1 MSKNL
6 PRRHFLA
13 TAAAGLALPW
23 SLDAAAADA
32 WPVRAIRLVSP
43 YGAGGSN
50 DILTR
55 VLADF
60 LGRRL
65 GQSVVVE
72 NKAGAGTRI
81 ANDYVAKAAPDGY
94 TLALSTS
101 GPLANNK
108 YLYKNLRFDPQKD
121 LTPVIAIGEI
131 PMGIAASPAL
141 KVDSLAALLERA
153 RAQPGKVSIA
163 NPGNGTIGHL
173 TAELLKSQ
181 AKVEA
186 LGVPY
191 KGDTP
196 AITDTVGGN
205 VDAVSMPIT
214 SLVPQIQAGKLKGLA
229 VTSRQRFAG
238 LPQVPTAIEQG
249 IPVEATVWMAIV
261 GPKGLP
267 EAVVTRLNTE
277 INAVIATP
285 EARARLEQYGAAPIG
300 GSPQQ
305 LVQLMASDS
314 AKWKKVIETTNIT
327 LD

>member
-1 MSKNL
+1 MK
-6 PRRHFLA
+6 RRLA
-13 TAAAGLALPW
+13 VALLACAAALPALAAEWPAKPITLIVPFPAGG
-23 SLDAAAADA
+23 STDALARLIGQRLSEKLGQ
-32 WPVRAIRLVSP
+32 PVVVDNRA
-43 YGAGGSN
+43 GAGGN
-50 DILTR
+50 
-55 VLADF
+55 
-60 LGRRL
+60 LG
-65 GQSVVVE
+65 
-72 NKAGAGTRI
+72 T
-81 ANDYVAKAAPDGY
+81 DMVAKAAPDGY

-131 PMGIAASPAL
+131 PMGIAVSPAL
-141 KVDSLAALLERA
+141 KVDSLQALLERA

-181 AKVEA
+181 ARVEA

-300 GSPQQ
+300 GNPQQ

>member
-1 MSKNL
+1 MMK
-6 PRRHFLA
+6 RRLA
-13 TAAAGLALPW
+13 MALLAFAAALPAL
-23 SLDAAAADA
+23 AAD
-32 WPVRAIRLVSP
+32 WPAKPITLIVPFPAGGSTDALARLIGQRLSEKLGQPVVVDNRA
-43 YGAGGSN
+43 GAGGN
-50 DILTR
+50 
-55 VLADF
+55 
-60 LGRRL
+60 LG
-65 GQSVVVE
+65 
-72 NKAGAGTRI
+72 T
-81 ANDYVAKAAPDGY
+81 DMVAKAAPDGY

-131 PMGIAASPAL
+131 PMGIAVSPAL
-141 KVDSLAALLERA
+141 KVDSLQALLERA

-181 AKVEA
+181 ARVEA

>member
-1 MSKNL
+1 MK
-6 PRRHFLA
+6 RRLA
-13 TAAAGLALPW
+13 MALLACAAALPAL
-23 SLDAAAADA
+23 AAD
-32 WPVRAIRLVSP
+32 WPAKPITLIVPFPAGGSTDALARLIGQRLSEKLGQPVVVDNRA
-43 YGAGGSN
+43 GAGGN
-50 DILTR
+50 
-55 VLADF
+55 
-60 LGRRL
+60 LG
-65 GQSVVVE
+65 
-72 NKAGAGTRI
+72 T
-81 ANDYVAKAAPDGY
+81 DMVAKAAPDGY

-131 PMGIAASPAL
+131 PMGIAVSPAL
-141 KVDSLAALLERA
+141 KVDSLGALLERA

-249 IPVEATVWMAIV
+249 IPVEATVWMAVV

-267 EAVVTRLNTE
+267 EAVVARLNTE

-285 EARARLEQYGAAPIG
+285 EARARLEQYGATPIG

>member
-1 MSKNL
+1 MMK
-6 PRRHFLA
+6 RRLA
-13 TAAAGLALPW
+13 MALLAFAAALPAL
-23 SLDAAAADA
+23 AAD
-32 WPVRAIRLVSP
+32 WPAKPITLIVPFPAGGSTDALARLIGQRLSEKLGQPVVVDNRA
-43 YGAGGSN
+43 GAGGN
-50 DILTR
+50 
-55 VLADF
+55 
-60 LGRRL
+60 LG
-65 GQSVVVE
+65 
-72 NKAGAGTRI
+72 T
-81 ANDYVAKAAPDGY
+81 DMVAKAAPDGY

-131 PMGIAASPAL
+131 PMGIAVSPAL
-141 KVDSLAALLERA
+141 KVDSLQGLLERA

-181 AKVEA
+181 ARVEA

-267 EAVVTRLNTE
+267 EAVVARLNAE

-314 AKWKKVIETTNIT
+314 AKWKKVIEATNIT